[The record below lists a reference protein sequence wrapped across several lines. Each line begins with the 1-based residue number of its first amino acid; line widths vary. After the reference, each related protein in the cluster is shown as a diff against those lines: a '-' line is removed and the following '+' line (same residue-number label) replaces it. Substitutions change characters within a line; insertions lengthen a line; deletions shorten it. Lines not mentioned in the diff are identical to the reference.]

1 MTLPV
6 GRLLPRC
13 EFRLAGEGL
22 DVMPRM
28 KLVLARA
35 GHAASLASLPEEMR
49 READLAY
56 AEGKRLA
63 RYEASVACGPP
74 GSFPPESAPGEFYGC
89 DLACVFASSLGAG
102 VDAET
107 EALFA
112 RGASLKAV
120 LLDAWASESLEA
132 FNESIHAA
140 LAAQAAAEGL
150 LPVRMN
156 RVERFSPGYGGVSVL
171 ANHALVSA
179 LPGGPAEASEKTG
192 ILSPRKSTVCLLA
205 FSRAGRAPEGGAED
219 HSTRA

>member
-6 GRLLPRC
+6 DRLGPGC
-13 EFRLAGEGL
+13 EFRLRGEGL
-22 DVMPRM
+22 DVLPRM

-63 RYEASVACGPP
+63 SHEALVVCGPP
-74 GSFPPESAPGEFYGC
+74 GSFPAGSAPEEFYSC
-89 DLACVFASSLGAG
+89 DLACVFASSLGSG

-140 LAAQAAAEGL
+140 LAGKAAAESL
-150 LPVRMN
+150 VPVKMN
-156 RVERFSPGYGGVSVL
+156 HVERFSPGYGEVSVL
-171 ANHALVSA
+171 ANFRLLSA
-179 LPGGPAEASEKTG
+179 LPPGPAEASEKTG
-192 ILSPRKSTVCLLA
+192 ILSPRKSTVCLMA
-205 FSRAGRAPEGGAED
+205 FARSP
-219 HSTRA
+219 

>member
-6 GRLLPRC
+6 ESLGPRC
-13 EFRLAGEGL
+13 EFRLRGEGL
-22 DVMPRM
+22 DVLPRM

-35 GHAASLASLPEEMR
+35 GHAASLASVPEELR

-63 RYEASVACGPP
+63 RHEALVVCGPP
-74 GSFPPESAPGEFYGC
+74 GSFPPESAPEGFYSSA
-89 DLACVFASSLGAG
+89 LACVFASSLGDE
-102 VDAET
+102 VERET
-107 EALFA
+107 ESLFA

-140 LAAQAAAEGL
+140 VAAKAALAGL
-150 LPVRMN
+150 APLKMD
-156 RVERFSPGYGGVSVL
+156 RVERFSPGYGALSVL
-171 ANHALVSA
+171 ANFRLLSA
-179 LPGGPAEASEKTG
+179 LPRGPVEASEKTG

-205 FSRAGRAPEGGAED
+205 FARANRP
-219 HSTRA
+219 